1 MCPDQPLA
9 LTAYPDL
16 CSTIVTYLTQ
26 RKVLVVWVVMNILLV
41 GGLNPLRSSYFIFVA
56 NKIWLP
62 ITQLFEYMI
71 IFTSW
76 AAIMFITGGPGWY
89 R

>member
-1 MCPDQPLA
+1 
-9 LTAYPDL
+9 
-16 CSTIVTYLTQ
+16 
-26 RKVLVVWVVMNILLV
+26 MNILLV
-41 GGLNPLRSSYFIFVA
+41 GGLNPLRSSYVIFVA